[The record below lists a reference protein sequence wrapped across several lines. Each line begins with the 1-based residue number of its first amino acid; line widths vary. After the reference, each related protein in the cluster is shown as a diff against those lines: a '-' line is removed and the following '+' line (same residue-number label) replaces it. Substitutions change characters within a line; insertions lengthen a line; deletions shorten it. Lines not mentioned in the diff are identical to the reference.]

1 MVWVLATLMGPSG
14 KITRE
19 GENCRRV
26 SEPRLLIFYSVAQRG
41 GLVNASIR
49 RRSRV
54 SGVRVGSTLIG
65 ERVLGWEKES
75 DSFSAIRALIFLHFS
90 KENKRKEAKEKKEMV
105 TSNAG
110 GVVLI
115 FRKIHHFRKTHVRV
129 Q

>member
-1 MVWVLATLMGPSG
+1 
-14 KITRE
+14 
-19 GENCRRV
+19 
-26 SEPRLLIFYSVAQRG
+26 
-41 GLVNASIR
+41 
-49 RRSRV
+49 
-54 SGVRVGSTLIG
+54 VRVGSTLIG